1 VDGASD
7 HTLRIK
13 ATNLSPY
20 TTYYYRFVAS
30 GVISDSGRTKTAPS
44 PDQEV
49 NVRFAF
55 ASCQDYNGRYYHAW
69 RALAEQESDIDFVLH
84 LGDYVYETE
93 GDPRFQEPTE
103 QRKIRL
109 PDGLQIGSE
118 EAPYSAALTLADYR
132 TLYRT
137 YRSDPDLKRAHQLFP
152 FIAIWDDHEFADDC
166 WQDHA
171 THFNEEQGDEKD
183 AGRRH
188 AASQAWFEYQPADVS
203 FAAGA
208 AFPDDITIY
217 RSLRYGKHVEL
228 VLTDQRSYRADH
240 LIAEGPADAD
250 VGKILPNS
258 SLGSRQLV
266 IKEGFDPKEA
276 AAVPTML
283 GSAQKQ
289 WFIDT
294 VSGSDATWKF
304 WGNETQLAQMAI
316 DLTDV
321 TDLPE
326 SFQKVFYFTVD
337 QWDGYRSERAEILGA
352 LAGVQNLVA
361 LTGDI
366 HAFYACLIYPDFDV
380 PTAPVC
386 VEYTVAGISSL
397 SVQQIV
403 ERVVATDDLLSGL
416 GLEDEVAAFDSR
428 LVSASPH
435 YLYGK
440 SKSNGIALVDVDGT
454 TEIRVT
460 FLEVADVTNPS
471 FDGNLSRVSF
481 RTPSGSP
488 TIEMI

>member
-1 VDGASD
+1 
-7 HTLRIK
+7 
-13 ATNLSPY
+13 
-20 TTYYYRFVAS
+20 
-30 GVISDSGRTKTAPS
+30 
-44 PDQEV
+44 
-49 NVRFAF
+49 
-55 ASCQDYNGRYYHAW
+55 
-69 RALAEQESDIDFVLH
+69 
-84 LGDYVYETE
+84 
-93 GDPRFQEPTE
+93 
-103 QRKIRL
+103 
-109 PDGLQIGSE
+109 
-118 EAPYSAALTLADYR
+118 
-132 TLYRT
+132 
-137 YRSDPDLKRAHQLFP
+137 
-152 FIAIWDDHEFADDC
+152 
-166 WQDHA
+166 
-171 THFNEEQGDEKD
+171 
-183 AGRRH
+183 
-188 AASQAWFEYQPADVS
+188 
-203 FAAGA
+203 
-208 AFPDDITIY
+208 
-217 RSLRYGKHVEL
+217 
-228 VLTDQRSYRADH
+228 
-240 LIAEGPADAD
+240 
-250 VGKILPNS
+250 
-258 SLGSRQLV
+258 
-266 IKEGFDPKEA
+266 
-276 AAVPTML
+276 
-283 GSAQKQ
+283 
-289 WFIDT
+289 
-294 VSGSDATWKF
+294 
-304 WGNETQLAQMAI
+304 MAI

-435 YLYGK
+435 YLYRK